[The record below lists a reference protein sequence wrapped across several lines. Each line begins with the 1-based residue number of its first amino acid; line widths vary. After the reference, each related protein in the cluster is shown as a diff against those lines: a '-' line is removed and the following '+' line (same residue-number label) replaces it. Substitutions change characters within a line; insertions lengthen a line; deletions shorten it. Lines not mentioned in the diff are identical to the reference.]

1 MIKKHL
7 KLYHCIILILLIILS
22 LFIGRYKIDL
32 MELLND
38 GILSRDFTIFFNIRL
53 PRVILVV
60 FSGGALALAGMVFQ
74 SIFQNPL
81 ISPDVLGVT
90 SGCSLGAAI
99 AIIFMA
105 SNPIMIQFMAFTTG
119 IIAVVFSVLL
129 SKNMV
134 GNKILGLVISGI
146 VTQAL
151 ASAMIMILKYFADP
165 YKELPAID
173 YWLMGGFHNSNWD
186 NTIYVIPAVILAIV
200 ILYLLRWRLKVCTM
214 GDMQATLLGVD
225 VKKIRIITIIIST
238 LLVSVVVS
246 VAGVVSWI
254 GILAPHIVKS
264 YAKDDISKNMI
275 LTVLMGG
282 IIMLVADTAAR
293 SLTTTE
299 IPISILTSLVGAPF
313 LVYLISRR
321 GDLNKR

>member
-7 KLYHCIILILLIILS
+7 KLYHSIILILIIILS

-32 MELLND
+32 MELLNE
-38 GILSRDFTIFFNIRL
+38 GLLSRDFTIFFNIRL

-60 FSGGALALAGMVFQ
+60 FSGGGLALAGMVFQ

-90 SGCSLGAAI
+90 SGCSLGAAL

-105 SNPIMIQFMAFTTG
+105 ANPLMIQFMAFLTG
-119 IIAVVFSVLL
+119 MIAVVFSVLL
-129 SKNMV
+129 SKNMG

-186 NTIYVIPAVILAIV
+186 NIIYVIPPVIISIV

-214 GDMQATLLGVD
+214 GDVQATLLGVD
-225 VKKIRIITIIIST
+225 IKKIRIITI
-238 LLVSVVVS
+238 
-246 VAGVVSWI
+246 
-254 GILAPHIVKS
+254 
-264 YAKDDISKNMI
+264 
-275 LTVLMGG
+275 
-282 IIMLVADTAAR
+282 
-293 SLTTTE
+293 
-299 IPISILTSLVGAPF
+299 
-313 LVYLISRR
+313 LISDIVSISSCISGR
-321 GDLNKR
+321 GC

>member
-7 KLYHCIILILLIILS
+7 KLYHSIILILIIILS

-38 GILSRDFTIFFNIRL
+38 GLLSRDFTIFFNIRL

-60 FSGGALALAGMVFQ
+60 FSGGGLALAGMVFQ

-90 SGCSLGAAI
+90 SGCSLGAAL

-105 SNPIMIQFMAFTTG
+105 ANPLMIQFMAFLTG
-119 IIAVVFSVLL
+119 MIAVVFSVLL
-129 SKNMV
+129 SKNMG

-186 NTIYVIPAVILAIV
+186 NIIYVIPPVIVSIV

-214 GDMQATLLGVD
+214 GDVQATLLGVD
-225 VKKIRIITIIIST
+225 IKKIRIITILIST

-282 IIMLVADTAAR
+282 MIMLVADTAAR

>member
-7 KLYHCIILILLIILS
+7 KLYHSIILILIIILS

-38 GILSRDFTIFFNIRL
+38 GLLSRDFTIFFNIRL

-60 FSGGALALAGMVFQ
+60 FSGGGLALAGMVFQ

-90 SGCSLGAAI
+90 SGCSLGAAL

-105 SNPIMIQFMAFTTG
+105 ANPLMIQFMAFLTG
-119 IIAVVFSVLL
+119 MIAVVFSVLL
-129 SKNMV
+129 SKNMG

-186 NTIYVIPAVILAIV
+186 NIIYVIPPVIISIV
-200 ILYLLRWRLKVCTM
+200 ILYLLKWRLKVCTM
-214 GDMQATLLGVD
+214 GDVQATLLGVD
-225 VKKIRIITIIIST
+225 IKKIRIITILIST

-282 IIMLVADTAAR
+282 MIMLVADTAAR

>member
-7 KLYHCIILILLIILS
+7 KLYHSIILILIIILS

-38 GILSRDFTIFFNIRL
+38 GLLSRDFTIFFNIRL

-60 FSGGALALAGMVFQ
+60 FSGGGLALAGMVFQ

-90 SGCSLGAAI
+90 SGCSLGAAL
-99 AIIFMA
+99 AIVFMA
-105 SNPIMIQFMAFTTG
+105 ANPLMIQFMAFLTG
-119 IIAVVFSVLL
+119 MIAVVFSVLL
-129 SKNMV
+129 SKNMG

-186 NTIYVIPAVILAIV
+186 NIIYVIPPVIISIV

-214 GDMQATLLGVD
+214 GDVQATLLGVD
-225 VKKIRIITIIIST
+225 IKKIRIITILIST

-282 IIMLVADTAAR
+282 MIMLVADTAAR

>member
-7 KLYHCIILILLIILS
+7 KLYHSIILILIIILS

-38 GILSRDFTIFFNIRL
+38 GLLSRDFTIFFNIRL

-60 FSGGALALAGMVFQ
+60 FSGGGLALAGMVFQ

-90 SGCSLGAAI
+90 SGCSLGAAL

-105 SNPIMIQFMAFTTG
+105 ANPLMIQFMAFLTG
-119 IIAVVFSVLL
+119 MIAVVFSVLL
-129 SKNMV
+129 SKNMG

-186 NTIYVIPAVILAIV
+186 NIIYVIPPVIISIV

-214 GDMQATLLGVD
+214 GDVQATLLGVD
-225 VKKIRIITIIIST
+225 IKKIRIITILIST

-282 IIMLVADTAAR
+282 MIMLVADTAAR

>member
-7 KLYHCIILILLIILS
+7 KLYHSIILILIIILS

-38 GILSRDFTIFFNIRL
+38 GLLSRDFTIFFNIRL

-60 FSGGALALAGMVFQ
+60 FSGGGLALAGMVFQ

-90 SGCSLGAAI
+90 SGCSLGAAL

-105 SNPIMIQFMAFTTG
+105 ANPLMIQFMAFLTG
-119 IIAVVFSVLL
+119 MIAVVFSVLL
-129 SKNMV
+129 SKNMG

-186 NTIYVIPAVILAIV
+186 NIIYVIPPVIISIV

-214 GDMQATLLGVD
+214 GDVQATLLGVD
-225 VKKIRIITIIIST
+225 IKKIRIITILIST
-238 LLVSVVVS
+238 LL

-282 IIMLVADTAAR
+282 MIMLVADTAAR

>member
-7 KLYHCIILILLIILS
+7 KLYHSIILFILIILS

-32 MELLND
+32 IELLND
-38 GILSRDFTIFFNIRL
+38 GLLSRDFTIFFNIRL

-60 FSGGALALAGMVFQ
+60 FSGGALALAGLVFQ

-90 SGCSLGAAI
+90 SGCSLGAAL

-105 SNPIMIQFMAFTTG
+105 ANPIMMQFMAFSTG
-119 IIAVVFSVLL
+119 MIAVVFSVLL
-129 SKNMV
+129 SKNMG

-186 NTIYVIPAVILAIV
+186 NIIYVIPPVIISIV
-200 ILYLLRWRLKVCTM
+200 LLYLLRWRLKVCTM
-214 GDMQATLLGVD
+214 GDVQATLLGVD
-225 VKKIRIITIIIST
+225 IKKIRIITILIST

-264 YAKDDISKNMI
+264 YAKDDISQNMI

-282 IIMLVADTAAR
+282 MIMLVGDTAAR

>member
-1 MIKKHL
+1 
-7 KLYHCIILILLIILS
+7 
-22 LFIGRYKIDL
+22 
-32 MELLND
+32 MELLNN
-38 GILSRDFTIFFNIRL
+38 GLLSRDFTIFFNIRL

-105 SNPIMIQFMAFTTG
+105 ANPLMTQLMAFSTG
-119 IIAVVFSVLL
+119 IVAVLFSVFL
-129 SKNMV
+129 SKNMAT
-134 GNKILGLVISGI
+134 NKVLGLVISGI

-186 NTIYVIPAVILAIV
+186 NIIYVIPLVIVSIA

-214 GDMQATLLGVD
+214 GDIQATLLGVD
-225 VKKIRIITIIIST
+225 VKKIRIITILIST

-275 LTVLMGG
+275 LTVIMGG

>member
-7 KLYHCIILILLIILS
+7 KLYHSIILILLIILS
-22 LFIGRYKIDL
+22 LFIGRYKINL
-32 MELLND
+32 MELLNY
-38 GILSRDFTIFFNIRL
+38 GLLSRDFTIFFNIRL

-90 SGCSLGAAI
+90 SGCSLGAAL

-105 SNPIMIQFMAFTTG
+105 ANPLMIQFMAFSTG
-119 IIAVVFSVLL
+119 IIAVVFSVIL
-129 SKNMV
+129 SKNMC
-134 GNKILGLVISGI
+134 GNKILGLVVSGI

-186 NTIYVIPAVILAIV
+186 NIIYVIPPVIVSIV

-214 GDMQATLLGVD
+214 GDVQATLLGVD
-225 VKKIRIITIIIST
+225 IKKIRIITILIST

-282 IIMLVADTAAR
+282 MIMLVADTAAR

>member
-7 KLYHCIILILLIILS
+7 KLYHSIILILIIILS

-38 GILSRDFTIFFNIRL
+38 GLLSRDFTIFFNIRL

-60 FSGGALALAGMVFQ
+60 FSGGGLALAGMVFQ

-90 SGCSLGAAI
+90 SGCSLGAAL

-105 SNPIMIQFMAFTTG
+105 ANPLMIQFMAFLTG
-119 IIAVVFSVLL
+119 MIAVVFSVLL
-129 SKNMV
+129 SKNMG

-186 NTIYVIPAVILAIV
+186 NIIYVIPPVIISIV

-214 GDMQATLLGVD
+214 GDVQATLLGVD
-225 VKKIRIITIIIST
+225 IKKIRIITILIST

-282 IIMLVADTAAR
+282 MIMLVADTAAR

-313 LVYLISRR
+313 LVYFISRR

>member
-7 KLYHCIILILLIILS
+7 KLYHSIILFILIILS

-32 MELLND
+32 IELLND
-38 GILSRDFTIFFNIRL
+38 GLLSRDFTIFFNIRL

-60 FSGGALALAGMVFQ
+60 FSGGALALAGLVFQ

-90 SGCSLGAAI
+90 SGCSLGAAL

-105 SNPIMIQFMAFTTG
+105 ANPIMMQFMAFSTG
-119 IIAVVFSVLL
+119 MIAVVFSVLL
-129 SKNMV
+129 SKNM
-134 GNKILGLVISGI
+134 GDNKILGLVISGI

-186 NTIYVIPAVILAIV
+186 NIIYVIPPVIISIV
-200 ILYLLRWRLKVCTM
+200 LLYLLRWRLKVCTM
-214 GDMQATLLGVD
+214 GDVQATLLGVD
-225 VKKIRIITIIIST
+225 IKKIRIITILIST

-264 YAKDDISKNMI
+264 YAKDDISQNMI

-282 IIMLVADTAAR
+282 MIMLVGDTAAR

>member
-7 KLYHCIILILLIILS
+7 NLYHCIILTILIILS

-32 MELLND
+32 MELLNN
-38 GILSRDFTIFFNIRL
+38 GLLSRDFTIFFNIRL

-105 SNPIMIQFMAFTTG
+105 ANPLMTQLMAFSTG
-119 IIAVVFSVLL
+119 IVAVLFSVFL
-129 SKNMV
+129 SKNMAT
-134 GNKILGLVISGI
+134 NKVLGLVISGI

-186 NTIYVIPAVILAIV
+186 NIIYVIPLVIVSIA

-214 GDMQATLLGVD
+214 GDIQATLLGVD
-225 VKKIRIITIIIST
+225 VKKIRIITILIST

-275 LTVLMGG
+275 LTVIVGG

>member
-1 MIKKHL
+1 MLKKHL
-7 KLYHCIILILLIILS
+7 KLYHSVILILLIILS

-105 SNPIMIQFMAFTTG
+105 ANPLMIQIMSFSTG

-129 SKNMV
+129 SKNMR

-186 NTIYVIPAVILAIV
+186 NIIYVIPTVIVSIV

-214 GDMQATLLGVD
+214 GDIQATLLGVD
-225 VKKIRIITIIIST
+225 IKKIRVITILIST

-254 GILAPHIVKS
+254 GILAPHIIKS

-282 IIMLVADTAAR
+282 MIMLVADTAAR

-321 GDLNKR
+321 GDLNKK

>member
-1 MIKKHL
+1 MIL
-7 KLYHCIILILLIILS
+7 TILIILS

-32 MELLND
+32 MELLNN
-38 GILSRDFTIFFNIRL
+38 GLLSRDFTIFFNIRL

-105 SNPIMIQFMAFTTG
+105 ANPLMTQLMAFSTG
-119 IIAVVFSVLL
+119 IVAVLFSVFL
-129 SKNMV
+129 SKNMAT
-134 GNKILGLVISGI
+134 NKVLGLVISGI

-186 NTIYVIPAVILAIV
+186 NIIYVIP
-200 ILYLLRWRLKVCTM
+200 
-214 GDMQATLLGVD
+214 
-225 VKKIRIITIIIST
+225 
-238 LLVSVVVS
+238 
-246 VAGVVSWI
+246 
-254 GILAPHIVKS
+254 
-264 YAKDDISKNMI
+264 
-275 LTVLMGG
+275 
-282 IIMLVADTAAR
+282 
-293 SLTTTE
+293 
-299 IPISILTSLVGAPF
+299 
-313 LVYLISRR
+313 
-321 GDLNKR
+321 